1 MEKIKY
7 SLALILFASSILS
20 QNQSLENPDLV
31 KIESIADSLVQ
42 ICEFDKPIDLYKE
55 LVKNNPSSFNYNYK
69 LAATLAAKIELMP
82 RIKGAAYV
90 PEMMSQ
96 LEKAY
101 KLDDSSLSLNWIML
115 QVYLEVPGFLGGGKK
130 KARMIIEKISN
141 ISESEG
147 KKARSLYENFPNKKY
162 WEKYILFL

>member
-7 SLALILFASSILS
+7 SVALILLASLSLS
-20 QNQSLENPDLV
+20 QSNNLENLNLI
-31 KIESIADSLVQ
+31 KIERIADSLVQ
-42 ICEFDKPIDLYKE
+42 ICEFEKSIDIYRD
-55 LVKNNPSSFNYNYK
+55 LVKNNPNSFNYNYK

-82 RIKGAAYV
+82 RIKGALYV

-96 LEKAY
+96 LEKSY

-130 KARMIIEKISN
+130 KARMIIENISKIS
-141 ISESEG
+141 ETEG
-147 KKARSLYENFPNKKY
+147 EKAKYLYENFPNKKY
-162 WEKYILFL
+162 

>member
-7 SLALILFASSILS
+7 SVALILLGSSLLS
-20 QNQSLENPDLV
+20 QTD
-31 KIESIADSLVQ
+31 KIENLNLIKIERIADSLVQ
-42 ICEFDKPIDLYKE
+42 ICEFDKPIELYRD
-55 LVKNNPSSFNYNYK
+55 LVKNTPNSFNYNYK

-96 LEKAY
+96 LEKTY

-115 QVYLEVPGFLGGGKK
+115 QVYLEVPGFLGGGKR
-130 KARMIIEKISN
+130 KARNIVEKISN
-141 ISESEG
+141 ISKKEG
-147 KKARSLYENFPNKKY
+147 DKAQLLYENFPRIK
-162 WEKYILFL
+162 F

>member
-7 SLALILFASSILS
+7 SVALILFASSILS

-31 KIESIADSLVQ
+31 KIERIADSLVQ

-55 LVKNNPSSFNYNYK
+55 LVKNNPNSFNYNYK

-82 RIKGAAYV
+82 KIKGAAYV

-96 LEKAY
+96 LEKTY

-115 QVYLEVPGFLGGGKK
+115 QVYLEVPGFLGGGKR
-130 KARMIIEKISN
+130 KARMIIEKISK
-141 ISESEG
+141 ISETEG
-147 KKARSLYENFPNKKY
+147 KKARSFTKIFQIKN
-162 WEKYILFL
+162 I

>member
-7 SLALILFASSILS
+7 SVALILLGSSLLS
-20 QNQSLENPDLV
+20 QTD
-31 KIESIADSLVQ
+31 KIENLNLIKIERIADSLVQ
-42 ICEFDKPIDLYKE
+42 ICEFDKPIELYRD
-55 LVKNNPSSFNYNYK
+55 LVKNTPNSFNYNYK

-96 LEKAY
+96 LEKTY

-115 QVYLEVPGFLGGGKK
+115 QVYLEVPGFLGGGKR
-130 KARMIIEKISN
+130 KARNIVEKISN
-141 ISESEG
+141 ISKKEG
-147 KKARSLYENFPNKKY
+147 DKAQRLYENFPRIK
-162 WEKYILFL
+162 F

>member
-7 SLALILFASSILS
+7 SVALILLASLSLS
-20 QNQSLENPDLV
+20 QSNNLENLNLI
-31 KIESIADSLVQ
+31 KIERIADSLVQ
-42 ICEFDKPIDLYKE
+42 ICEFEKSIDIYRD
-55 LVKNNPSSFNYNYK
+55 LVKNNPNSFNYNYK

-82 RIKGAAYV
+82 RIKGALYV

-96 LEKAY
+96 LEKSY

-130 KARMIIEKISN
+130 KARMIIENISKIS
-141 ISESEG
+141 ETEG
-147 KKARSLYENFPNKKY
+147 EKAKYLYENFPNKKY
-162 WEKYILFL
+162 WKKYILFP

>member
-7 SLALILFASSILS
+7 IIIILVAPYLFCQEKALGKSELLKME
-20 QNQSLENPDLV
+20 EN
-31 KIESIADSLVQ
+31 ADSLVQ
-42 ICEFDKPIDLYKE
+42 ICEFDKPIELYRD
-55 LVKNNPSSFNYNYK
+55 LVKNTPNSFNYNYK

-96 LEKAY
+96 LEKTY

-115 QVYLEVPGFLGGGKK
+115 EVYLEVPGFLGGGKR
-130 KARMIIEKISN
+130 KARIIIEKISK
-141 ISESEG
+141 ISETEG
-147 KKARSLYENFPNKKY
+147 KKATSLYENFPNKKY
-162 WEKYILFL
+162 

>member
-1 MEKIKY
+1 MLGS
-7 SLALILFASSILS
+7 SLLS
-20 QNQSLENPDLV
+20 QSN
-31 KIESIADSLVQ
+31 KIENLDVIKIERIADSLVQ
-42 ICEFDKPIDLYKE
+42 ICEFDKPIDLYRDLLK
-55 LVKNNPSSFNYNYK
+55 KNPNSFNYNYK

-96 LEKAY
+96 LEKTY

-115 QVYLEVPGFLGGGKK
+115 QVYLEVPGFFGGGKK

-162 WEKYILFL
+162 

>member
-7 SLALILFASSILS
+7 SVALILLGSSLLS
-20 QNQSLENPDLV
+20 QTD
-31 KIESIADSLVQ
+31 KIENLNLIKIERIADSLVQ
-42 ICEFDKPIDLYKE
+42 ICEFDKPIELYRD
-55 LVKNNPSSFNYNYK
+55 LVKNTPNSFNYNYK

-96 LEKAY
+96 LEKTY

-115 QVYLEVPGFLGGGKK
+115 QVYLEVPGFLGGGRR
-130 KARMIIEKISN
+130 KARIIIEKISK
-141 ISESEG
+141 ISETEG

-162 WEKYILFL
+162 